1 MKLVENFNEFAK
13 STSIHGFEHMT
24 SPSSSKLKRLIWV
37 LLFTGAMIYAEKQIS
52 SEAKCK
58 YCKTRLVKVLQYL

>member
-52 SEAKCK
+52 SEAKC
-58 YCKTRLVKVLQYL
+58 